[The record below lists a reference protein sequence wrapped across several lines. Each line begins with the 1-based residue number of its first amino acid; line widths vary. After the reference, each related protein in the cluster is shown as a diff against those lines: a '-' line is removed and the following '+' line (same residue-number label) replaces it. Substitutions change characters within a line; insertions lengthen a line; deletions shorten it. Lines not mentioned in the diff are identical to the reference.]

1 MDIKTDIH
9 LLVGLSLI
17 AIAGVLIF
25 IGKPDRSG
33 KHPTFLQF
41 ESSLVL
47 YPPLILV
54 FFTMGMAEVISALLG
69 ISR

>member
-9 LLVGLSLI
+9 LLVGLLLI

-33 KHPTFLQF
+33 NIRPFSN
-41 ESSLVL
+41 SSHRSFYIRL
-47 YPPLILV
+47 
-54 FFTMGMAEVISALLG
+54 
-69 ISR
+69 

>member
-1 MDIKTDIH
+1 MDIQTDIH
-9 LLVGLSLI
+9 LLIGVLLV

-25 IGKPDRSG
+25 IGRPESG
-33 KHPTFLQF
+33 KHRAFLQF

-54 FFTMGMAEVISALLG
+54 FFAMGITEVVSELLG

>member
-9 LLVGLSLI
+9 LLVGVLSI

-25 IGKPDRSG
+25 IGLPDRSG
-33 KHPTFLQF
+33 KHRGFLQF

-47 YPPLILV
+47 FPPVVLV
-54 FFTMGMAEVISALLG
+54 FFAMGMAEVVTALFG

>member
-9 LLVGLSLI
+9 LLVGLLLI

-33 KHPTFLQF
+33 KHRAFLQF

-54 FFTMGMAEVISALLG
+54 FFAMGMAGVVSALLG